1 MKRLFVAIEVPPQV
15 KAMAAGAKA
24 LLEEDVKEARW
35 VAPDNVHLT
44 LRFLGDRPDE
54 EVEPIIAGLRRS
66 LTDKAVFHCETT
78 SFGTFPGGKQARI
91 LWLGV
96 ETAPELMQV
105 YDYVSSALH
114 DLGFDF
120 EKRPFRPHLTL
131 ARLKPPRR
139 IDIGLLDGK
148 IVARQLINV
157 EAVTLFA
164 AHLAATGAVYE
175 SLAKIELKQ
184 AKA

>member
-1 MKRLFVAIEVPPQV
+1 MKRLFVAIELSPQV
-15 KAMAAGAKA
+15 KAIAAEAKA
-24 LLEEDVKEARW
+24 LLEQDGKEARW

-44 LRFLGDRPDE
+44 LRFLGDCPDE
-54 EVEPIIAGLRRS
+54 QVEPIIASLRQA
-66 LTDKAVFHCETT
+66 LTDRVVFHCETT

-96 ETAPELMQV
+96 EAVPELMQL

-114 DLGFDF
+114 DLGFDP

-131 ARLKPPRR
+131 ARLKRPRL
-139 IDIGLLDGK
+139 IDIGFTDSK
-148 IVARQLINV
+148 IDAKQLINV

-175 SLAKIELKQ
+175 SLAKIDLKR